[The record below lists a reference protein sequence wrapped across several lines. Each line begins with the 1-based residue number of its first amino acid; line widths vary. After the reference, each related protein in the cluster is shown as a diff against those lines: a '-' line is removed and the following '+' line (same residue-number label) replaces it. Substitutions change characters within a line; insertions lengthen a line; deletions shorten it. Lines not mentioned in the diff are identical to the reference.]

1 MTVYIVGHYHRQ
13 VLTCNFNR
21 KETEWRS
28 KERIVNFFL
37 SWYPPFTRVGL
48 QLDIS
53 VVSTTLTL
61 RNRLLCGYA
70 DQKAVEFR
78 LGNVFDDDKLFSPL
92 VLSLSFFCQW
102 NLCRQTNRK
111 FLFGLL
117 LLIWPIGL
125 WCICLLHSFCGYL
138 EMHVQLDLQKS
149 LAVLFSSWAPESDNN
164 YR

>member
-37 SWYPPFTRVGL
+37 SLYPPFTRVGL

-53 VVSTTLTL
+53 VVSTHW
-61 RNRLLCGYA
+61 LCGTDCCA
-70 DQKAVEFR
+70 DMRIKR
-78 LGNVFDDDKLFSPL
+78 RWNFDSEMSSTTTNFFPSFS
-92 VLSLSFFCQW
+92 LSLCQW

-149 LAVLFSSWAPESDNN
+149 LAVLFFSWAPESDNN